1 MGQGVCGGVE
11 AGDEIAALPKLI
23 GLVFSVTFGHSSTPT
38 GRSISSAMAP
48 LSLPG
53 SEEKQGKLAMMSKLF
68 QSPLLL
74 AGGVGVAAFLLFFN
88 IGRTNVS
95 AVPRDPGEKARVV
108 VVELF
113 TSEGCSSCPPADALL
128 KELSE
133 QQKVDGAQV
142 VALEEHVD
150 YWNHLGWKDPYST
163 AEFSQRQNDYS
174 RTFGT
179 DGVYTPQMVVDGQS
193 EFVGSRSLAARE
205 AIQKAANQPKA
216 EITLAAVANSTF
228 GKLALEVQIKSLS
241 GISIRGE
248 TELWIAVTEKNLQ
261 TDVKAGENSGE
272 TLKHSAVVRSLK
284 KIDTVRDPAGYHRQ
298 VQVTLNAGWK
308 KENLAVVAFLA
319 EKSSRKIIGAIET
332 PLSSPITAN

>member
-1 MGQGVCGGVE
+1 MQGVEG
-11 AGDEIAALPKLI
+11 GDEIAALPRLI
-23 GLVFSVTFGHSSTPT
+23 GSFFSVTFGHSSTPT
-38 GRSISSAMAP
+38 EGSISSAMAQ

-53 SEEKQGKLAMMSKLF
+53 SEENQGKLSMMSKLL
-68 QSPLLL
+68 QSPFLF

-88 IGRTNVS
+88 IGRTKGS
-95 AVPRDPGEKARVV
+95 GVPREPGGTRHVV

-133 QQKVDGAQV
+133 QQKVDGARI

-150 YWNHLGWKDPYST
+150 YWNHLGWRDPYST
-163 AEFSQRQNDYS
+163 AEFSERQNGYS
-174 RTFGT
+174 RVFGT

-193 EFVGSRSLAARE
+193 EFVGSRSLAAKE

-216 EITLAAVANSTF
+216 EITLETVANSTSDKSSF
-228 GKLALEVQIKSLS
+228 EVQIKSLG
-241 GISIRGE
+241 GISVRGE

-272 TLKHSAVVRSLK
+272 TLKHAAVVRSLK
-284 KIDTVRDPAGYHRQ
+284 KIDTVRDPAGYTRQ
-298 VQVTLNAGWK
+298 VQVALNPAWK

-319 EKSSRKIIGAIET
+319 EKSSRKIIGATEG
-332 PLSSPITAN
+332 PLSSPITAPAGM